1 VPFAL
6 QAHGVSVTY
15 DGALALRAGQLQLAE
30 GAIVTVV
37 GRNGAGKSTL
47 LAALSGLIP
56 AAGSLTLFGS
66 DITRMNIEERVA
78 LGLCLVPE
86 RRELFGEMSVAD
98 NLELGSFTR
107 WQRGESDIDAT
118 RAWVFELFPR
128 LRERLRQKAR
138 LLSGG
143 ERQMLALGRALMA
156 RPRVLMLD
164 EPSLGLAPVIVR
176 DMFRIIVALKQ
187 RGVSIL
193 LVEQNVRAAL
203 AIADYGYVI
212 ENGEIAAEGAAEVLQ
227 QDALIVDAYLGR
239 GAALGGGNSTGD
251 PKWLS

>member
-1 VPFAL
+1 VPLAL

-15 DGALALRAGQLQLAE
+15 DGALALRAAQLQLAE

-56 AAGSLTLFGS
+56 AKGSLTLFGS

-86 RRELFGEMSVAD
+86 RRELFGEMSVGD

-107 WQRGESDIDAT
+107 WQRGDSDIDAA

-176 DMFRIIVALKQ
+176 EMFRIIVGLKQ

-227 QDALIVDAYLGR
+227 QDPVIVDAYLGR
-239 GAALGGGNSTGD
+239 GAAPGTGKSTGD
-251 PKWLS
+251 SKWLS

>member
-1 VPFAL
+1 VPLAL
-6 QAHGVSVTY
+6 QAHDISVHY
-15 DGALALRAGQLQLAE
+15 DGALALRAAQLQLAE
-30 GAIVTVV
+30 GDIVTVV

-56 AAGSLTLFGS
+56 AAGSLTLFGA
-66 DITRMNIEERVA
+66 DITRMSIEQRVS

-86 RRELFGEMSVAD
+86 RRELFGEMSVED
-98 NLELGSFTR
+98 NLVLGSFTR
-107 WQRGESDIDAT
+107 WQRGDPEIEAT

-128 LRERLRQKAR
+128 LRERLGQKAR

-176 DMFRIIVALKQ
+176 DMFRIILVLKQ
-187 RGVSIL
+187 RGVSVL

-212 ENGEIAAEGAAEVLQ
+212 ENGEIAAEGVAEELQ
-227 QDALIVDAYLGR
+227 RDAVIVQAYLGR
-239 GAALGGGNSTGD
+239 GAVHG
-251 PKWLS
+251 

>member
-1 VPFAL
+1 MPLAL

-15 DGALALRAGQLQLAE
+15 DGALALRAAQLQLAE

-56 AAGSLTLFGS
+56 AKGSLTLFGS

-86 RRELFGEMSVAD
+86 RRELFGEMSVGD

-107 WQRGESDIDAT
+107 WQRGDSDIDAT

-176 DMFRIIVALKQ
+176 EMFRIIVGLKQ

-212 ENGEIAAEGAAEVLQ
+212 ENGEIAAEGDAEVLQ
-227 QDALIVDAYLGR
+227 QDPVIVDAYLGR
-239 GAALGGGNSTGD
+239 GAAPAAGNSTGD